1 MRATGS
7 VPANRFAVLGDDD
20 TELSSMPAPV
30 PVPVPAMVISLP
42 TIGSGIAGAIAGAS
56 AGASAGAG
64 ASASTSTG
72 NFASRLRQTGGARP
86 TGPRHAPPK
95 LTSEIEFP
103 TLGGGASRRPPAILP
118 PSTFTGTGSFA
129 DKAREAAARDAQEA
143 EERAAAEAHRQA
155 ELDREAYERRLL
167 VGRFSGMSFTPRDD
181 IANRSAAYE
190 EEDRLRGME
199 VAPEET
205 AWRPGTPPYPPITYI
220 PGVDGPAE
228 ESKGGGW
235 DTTEQDEAW

>member
-1 MRATGS
+1 
-7 VPANRFAVLGDDD
+7 
-20 TELSSMPAPV
+20 
-30 PVPVPAMVISLP
+30 MVISLP
-42 TIGSGIAGAIAGAS
+42 KISSGIAGISAGAGAGASAS

-64 ASASTSTG
+64 ASTSAG

-167 VGRFSGMSFTPRDD
+167 VSRFSGMSFNPRDD

-199 VAPEET
+199 VAPEEE
-205 AWRPGTPPYPPITYI
+205 APGTPPYPPIYL
-220 PGVDGPAE
+220 PGIDGPAE